1 MKAGRQLQSAQ
12 RTYGGA
18 TADER
23 RRRRRAALIDA
34 TLDIISSDGMKKLGV
49 KEVCARA
56 RLNDRYFYESF
67 RDCDEAVLA
76 LIDGLTMEAMTAFAD
91 TLSST
96 EAELRTRVRASV
108 ETAVEFVTGD
118 PRRGRLLI
126 ESQATHAGRQRRQQ
140 FVVLLAD
147 IMAQQGRELLGA
159 AAPSDIDRK
168 LIGLT
173 IVSGGLELTAMWL
186 SGDLAVGRDHFTD
199 FFTAFILAS
208 IHMPAS
214 LDQSAGSSTVAG

>member
-1 MKAGRQLQSAQ
+1 MGAAELQPTQ

-34 TLDIISSDGMKKLGV
+34 TLDVISSDGMKKLGV

-67 RDCDEAVLA
+67 RDCDEVVLA
-76 LIDGLTMEAMTAFAD
+76 TIDGLAAEAMAAFAD
-91 TLSST
+91 TLTRT
-96 EAELRTRVRASV
+96 EPELHTRVRACV
-108 ETAVEFVTGD
+108 ETAVDFVTVD

-126 ESQATHAGRQRRQQ
+126 ESQATEALRQRRQQ
-140 FVVLLAD
+140 FVVLLAE
-147 IMAQQGRELLGA
+147 IMADQGRELLGA
-159 AAPSDIDRK
+159 AAPSDVDRQ
-168 LIGLT
+168 LIALT
-173 IVSGGLELTAMWL
+173 IVSGGLDLAAMWL
-186 SGDLAVGRDHFTD
+186 SGDLDVRRDHFTD

-208 IHMPAS
+208 IHMPAA
-214 LDQSAGSSTVAG
+214 LDQSSAGSSTPSG

>member
-1 MKAGRQLQSAQ
+1 LQSAQ

-23 RRRRRAALIDA
+23 RHRRRAALIDA
-34 TLDIISSDGMKKLGV
+34 TLDVISTDGMKKLGV

-76 LIDGLTMEAMTAFAD
+76 LIDGLTVEAMAAFAD
-91 TLSST
+91 TLNTT
-96 EAELRTRVRASV
+96 EAELRTRVRACV
-108 ETAVEFVTGD
+108 ETAVEFITAD
-118 PRRGRLLI
+118 PRRGGLLV
-126 ESQATHAGRQRRQQ
+126 ESQATHAGRQRRQE

-173 IVSGGLELTAMWL
+173 IVSGGLDLTAMWL
-186 SGDLAVGRDHFTD
+186 TGDVDISRDHFTD
-199 FFTAFILAS
+199 FFTAFILAT

>member
-1 MKAGRQLQSAQ
+1 LESAQ

-34 TLDIISSDGMKKLGV
+34 TLDVISSDGMKKLGV

-76 LIDGLTMEAMTAFAD
+76 VIDGLTVEAMAAFAD
-91 TLSST
+91 TLTST
-96 EAELRTRVRASV
+96 EAELRTRVRACV
-108 ETAVEFVTGD
+108 ETAVGFVTAD

-126 ESQATHAGRQRRQQ
+126 ESQATHAGRQRRQE

-159 AAPSDIDRK
+159 AAPSDVDRK

-173 IVSGGLELTAMWL
+173 IVSGGLDLTAMWL
-186 SGDLAVGRDHFTD
+186 NGDLAVGRDHFTD

-214 LDQSAGSSTVAG
+214 LDQSVGSSTVPR

>member
-1 MKAGRQLQSAQ
+1 MQTAQ

-34 TLDIISSDGMKKLGV
+34 TMDVISSDGMKKLGV

-67 RDCDEAVLA
+67 RDCDEVVLA
-76 LIDGLTMEAMTAFAD
+76 LMDDLASEAMAAFAD
-91 TLSST
+91 TLTST
-96 EAELRTRVRASV
+96 EAELRTRVRACV
-108 ETAVEFVTGD
+108 ETAVDFVTVD

-126 ESQATHAGRQRRQQ
+126 ESQATEALRRRRQQ
-140 FVVLLAD
+140 FVVMLAE
-147 IMAQQGRELLGA
+147 IMAAQGRELLGA
-159 AAPSDIDRK
+159 AAPSDVDRR

-173 IVSGGLELTAMWL
+173 IVSGGLDLTAMWL
-186 SGDLAVGRDHFTD
+186 GGDLDVGKDHFTD

-208 IHMPAS
+208 IHMPAAHEAA
-214 LDQSAGSSTVAG
+214 AGA

>member
-1 MKAGRQLQSAQ
+1 LHSAQ

-18 TADER
+18 SAEER
-23 RRRRRAALIDA
+23 RHRRRAALIDA
-34 TLDIISSDGMKKLGV
+34 TLDVISSDGMKKLGV

-67 RDCDEAVLA
+67 RDCDEAVAA
-76 LIDGLTMEAMTAFAD
+76 LIDGLTLEAMTAFAD

-96 EAELRTRVRASV
+96 EAELHTRVRACV
-108 ETAVEFVTGD
+108 ETAVEFVTVD

-126 ESQATHAGRQRRQQ
+126 ESQATHAGRQRRQE

-173 IVSGGLELTAMWL
+173 IVSGGLDLTAMWL
-186 SGDLAVGRDHFTD
+186 NGDLDVDRDHFTD

-214 LDQSAGSSTVAG
+214 LDQSAGSSTGSG

>member
-1 MKAGRQLQSAQ
+1 MPDDMQSPQ

-18 TADER
+18 SADER

-34 TLDIISSDGMKKLGV
+34 TLDVISSDGMKKLGV

-76 LIDGLTMEAMTAFAD
+76 VIDGLTVEAMTAFAH
-91 TLSST
+91 TLTST
-96 EAELRTRVRASV
+96 AAELRTRVRACV
-108 ETAVEFVTGD
+108 ETAVEFVTAD
-118 PRRGRLLI
+118 PRRGRLLV
-126 ESQATHAGRQRRQQ
+126 ESQATGAGRQRRQE

-173 IVSGGLELTAMWL
+173 IVSGGLDLTAMWL
-186 SGDLAVGRDHFTD
+186 NGDLVVGRDHFTA

-214 LDQSAGSSTVAG
+214 LNQSVGSSTVAG